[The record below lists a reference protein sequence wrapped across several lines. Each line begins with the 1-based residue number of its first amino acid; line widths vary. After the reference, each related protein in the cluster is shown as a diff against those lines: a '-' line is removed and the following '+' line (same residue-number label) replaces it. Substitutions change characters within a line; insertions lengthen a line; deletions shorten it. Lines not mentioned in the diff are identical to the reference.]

1 MKKSV
6 MMKAAH
12 KIAKEI
18 VYKTKNY
25 SIALSFAMKYVWNAA
40 KNGKKRFGDVA
51 IMFATQ
57 NLTTTKAERESI
69 AYVEDV
75 GYIPAWVA
83 QNNLDSFQLTLVQNY
98 KTGAKV
104 IKETEKAVDVCFTTA
119 KGIDVYMW
127 CPKSVISD

>member
-18 VYKTKNY
+18 VYKTDNY

-40 KNGKKRFGDVA
+40 KRGKKRMGDMA
-51 IMFATQ
+51 LMFAVQ
-57 NLTTTKAERESI
+57 NLTTSKAERESI
-69 AYVEDV
+69 AHIDGL
-75 GYIPAWVA
+75 GYIPAWIA
-83 QNNLDSFQLTLVQNY
+83 EKNLQNQELFVVKSYLNSAYVER
-98 KTGAKV
+98 
-104 IKETEKAVDVCFTTA
+104 ETEKAVDICFNTDMG
-119 KGIDVYMW
+119 KVWMW

>member
-1 MKKSV
+1 

-25 SIALSFAMKYVWNAA
+25 SIALSFSMKYVWNAA
-40 KNGKKRFGDVA
+40 KRGKKRMGDMA
-51 IMFATQ
+51 LMFAVQ
-57 NLTTTKAERESI
+57 NLTTSKAERESI
-69 AYVEDV
+69 AHIDGL

-83 QNNLDSFQLTLVQNY
+83 QKNLDSFQLTLVQNY
-98 KTGAKV
+98 KTSAKV

>member
-25 SIALSFAMKYVWNAA
+25 SIALSFSMKYVWNAA
-40 KNGKKRFGDVA
+40 KRGKKRMGDMA
-51 IMFATQ
+51 LMFAVQ
-57 NLTTTKAERESI
+57 NLTTSKAERESI
-69 AYVEDV
+69 AHIDGL

-83 QNNLDSFQLTLVQNY
+83 QKNLDSFQLTLVQNY
-98 KTGAKV
+98 KTSAKV